1 MVKPIRSA
9 AIIGAG
15 ISGLAC
21 AQTLRTAG
29 IEVIIFEKSRGLGG
43 RLATRRM
50 DSGAAFDHGAQYF
63 TARDPRFI
71 SLVKEW
77 CAAGSASLWTGRI
90 VSIDDGVVTDFEEA
104 RERYVGVPAMN
115 AIAKALAAEL
125 VVRTNITVQ
134 SVRRDKDQWQ
144 LEDSAGQLH
153 RPFDLLISSAPPI
166 QSRTL
171 LGNHCAALD
180 QALGR
185 VVMDPCWTVMLQAK
199 EPLVT
204 SFDGAFVRNSPL
216 SWIAKNSS
224 KPSRS
229 TPECWVLQASGAWS
243 REHLEESA
251 DAIAATLTAEFWQ
264 VLRQVP
270 QPLESVAAHRW
281 RYAAPQEP
289 LPERYLLDP
298 ELRLG
303 ACGDWCGGPRVE
315 GAYLSGIALAEA
327 VLAPA
332 QCS

>member
-1 MVKPIRSA
+1 VKPTRTA

-21 AQTLRTAG
+21 AQQLRAAG
-29 IEVIIFEKSRGLGG
+29 IDVTVFEKSRGLGG
-43 RLATRRM
+43 RLATRRL

-63 TARDPRFI
+63 TARDPRF
-71 SLVKEW
+71 LARANEW
-77 CAAGSASLWTGRI
+77 IAAGAASLWNGRI
-90 VSIDDGVVTDFEEA
+90 VSLDQGTIADFAEP

-115 AIAKALAAEL
+115 AIAKALAAGL

-134 SVRRDKDQWQ
+134 AIARTESGWQ
-144 LEDSAGQLH
+144 LTDNTGQQH
-153 RPFDLLISSAPPI
+153 GPFELLLSTAPPI
-166 QSRTL
+166 QSRAL
-171 LGNHCAALD
+171 LGSHSAALD
-180 QALGR
+180 QKLSS

-199 EPLVT
+199 EPLAL

-216 SWIAKNSS
+216 SWIARNSS

-229 TPECWVLQASGAWS
+229 AEADCWVLQASGAWS

-264 VLRQVP
+264 VLQTSP
-270 QPLESVAAHRW
+270 QALEFVTAHRW

-289 LPERYLLDP
+289 LPEGCLWDP
-298 ELRLG
+298 ELALG
-303 ACGDWCGGPRVE
+303 ACGDWCGGSRVE

-327 VLAPA
+327 VLAHGHHR
-332 QCS
+332 